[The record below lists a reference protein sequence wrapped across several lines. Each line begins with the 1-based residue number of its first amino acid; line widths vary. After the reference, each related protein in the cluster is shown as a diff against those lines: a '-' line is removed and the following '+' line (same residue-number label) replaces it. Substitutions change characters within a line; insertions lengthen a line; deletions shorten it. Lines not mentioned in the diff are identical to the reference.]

1 MFEILHNKKLIGKEE
16 ENLDPMSTRD
26 SLEDLYPLRGREMK
40 QLLEEE
46 TGVVKTPLA
55 SPPQP
60 PQLLLQAAL
69 LRNCWFLLK
78 HPTLHLSVARQKV

>member
-16 ENLDPMSTRD
+16 GNLDPMSTRD

-60 PQLLLQAAL
+60 PRLLLQAAL

>member
-1 MFEILHNKKLIGKEE
+1 
-16 ENLDPMSTRD
+16 
-26 SLEDLYPLRGREMK
+26 MK

-46 TGVVKTPLA
+46 TGVVKTQSPPLA

-60 PQLLLQAAL
+60 PRLLLQAAL

-78 HPTLHLSVARQKV
+78 HPTLHLLVARQKV